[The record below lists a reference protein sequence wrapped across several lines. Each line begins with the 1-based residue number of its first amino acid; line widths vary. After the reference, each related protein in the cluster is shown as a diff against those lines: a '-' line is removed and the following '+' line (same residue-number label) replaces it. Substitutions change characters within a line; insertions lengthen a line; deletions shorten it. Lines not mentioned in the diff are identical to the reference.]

1 MTADYFAH
9 LSKKSQEN
17 IRNEVKTFLAND
29 SLHAATSL
37 LDSQGRQYIENADI
51 IDKAAA
57 TSLGL
62 HRTTTPTLIESSN
75 LKKEYLIAE
84 ADNRRA
90 IEKRDEEHQKE
101 LERMRAEREFEPQR
115 VTHIAKA
122 EMAADAE
129 KVAINTGTHSLFG
142 LDISLDLVQAQN

>member
-1 MTADYFAH
+1 
-9 LSKKSQEN
+9 
-17 IRNEVKTFLAND
+17 V
-29 SLHAATSL
+29 
-37 LDSQGRQYIENADI
+37 
-51 IDKAAA
+51 
-57 TSLGL
+57 
-62 HRTTTPTLIESSN
+62 
-75 LKKEYLIAE
+75 
-84 ADNRRA
+84 DNRRT